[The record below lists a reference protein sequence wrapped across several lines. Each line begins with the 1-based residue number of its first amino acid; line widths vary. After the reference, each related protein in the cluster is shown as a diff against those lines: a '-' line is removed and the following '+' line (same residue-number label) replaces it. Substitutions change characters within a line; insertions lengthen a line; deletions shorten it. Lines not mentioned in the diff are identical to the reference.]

1 MRIGIE
7 VLMAAVL
14 LGSLVAGIV
23 FSIRDLRRTR
33 RALVDVDFSAA
44 LCTADSRI
52 DSLLA
57 DRLRDGSARLL
68 RCSWLSSPAA
78 SGAVIMRRRQD
89 LPPDVFV
96 PCDEAAAMLLRG
108 DRSVLA
114 LSHGWLTALHPE
126 PHGTTLAAVRRFLL
140 FDTTAAGDAG
150 LFWDFASLPQRGP
163 NGEART
169 EEEKRIFNRGL
180 EVMFYASVTGTPV
193 IQQRDIVLP
202 PGAPT
207 GVGAYN
213 PGGGGEAG
221 GGDGQGAARALPEG
235 AGGPRKGVRH
245 RGGGADGAREG
256 RRRRSR
262 RSSSFRGALT

>member
-44 LCTADSRI
+44 LCAADSRI

-68 RCSWLSSPAA
+68 RCSWLSSPASDAFLGRDA

-89 LPPDVFV
+89 LPPDAFV

-126 PHGTTLAAVRRFLL
+126 PHGTTLAAVRRFPL
-140 FDTTAAGDAG
+140 
-150 LFWDFASLPQRGP
+150 
-163 NGEART
+163 
-169 EEEKRIFNRGL
+169 
-180 EVMFYASVTGTPV
+180 
-193 IQQRDIVLP
+193 
-202 PGAPT
+202 
-207 GVGAYN
+207 
-213 PGGGGEAG
+213 
-221 GGDGQGAARALPEG
+221 
-235 AGGPRKGVRH
+235 
-245 RGGGADGAREG
+245 
-256 RRRRSR
+256 
-262 RSSSFRGALT
+262 

>member
-44 LCTADSRI
+44 LCAADSRI

-68 RCSWLSSPAA
+68 RCSWLSSPASDAFLGRDA

-89 LPPDVFV
+89 LPPDAFV

-140 FDTTAAGDAG
+140 FDTAAAGDVG

-180 EVMFYASVTGTPV
+180 EVMGSFYASVTGTPV

-213 PGGGGEAG
+213 PTPYEGEPTVGVAG
-221 GGDGQGAARALPEG
+221 ASLSRARQ
-235 AGGPRKGVRH
+235 
-245 RGGGADGAREG
+245 
-256 RRRRSR
+256 
-262 RSSSFRGALT
+262 